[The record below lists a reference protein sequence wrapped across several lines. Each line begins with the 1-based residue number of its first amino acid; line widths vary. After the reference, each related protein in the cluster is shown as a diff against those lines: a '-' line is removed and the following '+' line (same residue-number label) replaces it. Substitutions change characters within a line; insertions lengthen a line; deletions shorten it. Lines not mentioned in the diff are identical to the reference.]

1 MATFR
6 SNFPELLEP
15 RLRKV
20 YFNQFKMEPLLYPV
34 IANIITSKRAHED
47 TLKVSGL
54 GTMLAKPEGTPIAYS
69 DPVSGDRKRVVHVTY
84 ALGFRV
90 TMEMQQDDLYN
101 IIDKM
106 PADLGDAT
114 KDHQENLFW
123 GIFNDAF
130 AGAVHLG
137 LDGAQLCITTHALLK
152 PKPGGATTDSNQVAP
167 GVALSVTGLETAI
180 TQMRLTLNESG
191 RQTPIRA
198 SKLVI
203 HPNNS
208 HEAYRLLETV
218 AEPHTAENQ
227 LNSVATSRTGIT
239 PLDVPYLTD
248 TDAWFIVAPKNQH
261 SLTWYKRMG
270 NTFSRGGD
278 SQTKDALYDAM
289 YRASVTFDDWRGV
302 VGSAP

>member
-1 MATFR
+1 MASFR
-6 SNFPELLEP
+6 AAFAELLEP

-20 YFNQFKMEPLLYPV
+20 YFNQYKMEPLLYPMLANV
-34 IANIITSKRAHED
+34 ISSKRAHED
-47 TLKVSGL
+47 TIKVSGL
-54 GTMLAKPEGTPIAYS
+54 GVMTQKAEGTPISYT
-69 DPVSGDRKRVVHVTY
+69 DPVQGARKRVVHVTY

-130 AGAVHLG
+130 AGAVHTG
-137 LDGAQLCITTHALLK
+137 LDTAALCTTAHVLLK
-152 PKPGGATTDSNQVAP
+152 PKPGGAVSDSNQVSP

-191 RQTPIRA
+191 RQTPIRP

-203 HPNNS
+203 HSNNA
-208 HEAYRLLETV
+208 HEAFRLLETV
-218 AEPHTAENQ
+218 TEPHTAENQ

-261 SLTWYKRMG
+261 SLIWYKRMG

-278 SQTKDALYDAM
+278 SQTKDALFDAM